1 MTTINYTSTVVL
13 PQGTYCWR
21 VQSKDAAGNI
31 GVEST
36 PRSFSIFIG
45 TAPVNN
51 FGAVVPSGTAN
62 VTFTWAAVAG
72 ATGYNVQVATDTTF
86 TIPAPGYPHPVG
98 SAILTYT
105 PTTALTPGTYYWRV
119 LSNRDT
125 TPANVGYRTLF
136 VGTAPVVTLIAPAN
150 GSTQPTLSVNL
161 EWNAVTPPLNV
172 TLVDYEVQYATN
184 ATFTA
189 GLQSALVAT
198 PPLIFPTP
206 ALNLGVTY
214 YWRVRARYGDG
225 TPAPGAF
232 SVVRSFKVDNV
243 APPAPN
249 LTAPA
254 NKAILAAVRPTL
266 TWAAVAGATS
276 YLLDVDDDPENDG
289 ICDFTLASMIRE
301 DVVVTAPAVSYMI
314 PVPGLAQGS
323 YCWRVQS
330 KDAAG
335 NVGSESTSR
344 SFSIFIGTAPANG
357 VFAPAGKPA
366 FTWAAAVSPTL
377 GYDLEVAT
385 DTAFTTFASGYPKH
399 FGPAVLTYTVP
410 AAALPLPLAPITGV
424 CGRRMSQK

>member
-1 MTTINYTSTVVL
+1 M
-13 PQGTYCWR
+13 G
-21 VQSKDAAGNI
+21 AA
-31 GVEST
+31 
-36 PRSFSIFIG
+36 PA
-45 TAPVNN
+45 APVLKN
-51 FGAVVPSGTAN
+51 
-62 VTFTWAAVAG
+62 
-72 ATGYNVQVATDTTF
+72 
-86 TIPAPGYPHPVG
+86 
-98 SAILTYT
+98 
-105 PTTALTPGTYYWRV
+105 
-119 LSNRDT
+119 
-125 TPANVGYRTLF
+125 
-136 VGTAPVVTLIAPAN
+136 PAN
-150 GSTQPTLSVNL
+150 GSSHKTEPVNL
-161 EWNAVTPPLNV
+161 EWNPVTPPAGV
-172 TLVDYEVQYATN
+172 TLVSYEVQIATN

-189 GLQSALVAT
+189 GLQPTLPAPTSAT
-198 PPLIFPTP
+198 PNYDASGLTS
-206 ALNLGVTY
+206 GVTY
-214 YWRVRARYGDG
+214 YWRVRARFGDAS
-225 TPAPGAF
+225 TPTFGAF
-232 SVVRSFKVDNV
+232 SLVRNFKFDNV

-410 AAALPLPLAPITGV
+410 AAALPLPPGTYYWRVRKTNEPEVSIVYRTLFVGAAPAAPVLKNPANGSSHKTEPVNLEWNPVTPPAGV
-424 CGRRMSQK
+424 TLVNYEVQIATNATFTAGLQSTLPRQRLPPPTMMHPA